1 MSPPPPRVCVCCW
14 RGSSHWEDDFSSTIF
29 LDSSV
34 FCFFLCSDH
43 QTFSTHK
50 NIYILMQICTMP
62 SALSGD
68 LGTQRWVS
76 LCWWSS
82 TKGSSPRK
90 GSNID
95 AESTWPVWSLCK
107 DFRRTW
113 WRGCSLRDRFIFLSL
128 ASPHKSYPTLGNRK
142 YALSPSPFLFCLSF
156 EKSVL

>member
-1 MSPPPPRVCVCCW
+1 MC
-14 RGSSHWEDDFSSTIF
+14 
-29 LDSSV
+29 
-34 FCFFLCSDH
+34 
-43 QTFSTHK
+43 
-50 NIYILMQICTMP
+50 

-113 WRGCSLRDRFIFLSL
+113 WRGCSLRNRFIFLSL
-128 ASPHKSYPTLGNRK
+128 ASPHNPTQPLVTENMPL
-142 YALSPSPFLFCLSF
+142 APPLSCFVCLS
-156 EKSVL
+156 KSQCSNQHTGSGSFQGWLRGFWKGKCCGKLPWADPRWVGTFLNYKPLLAGATLS